1 MNKASPN
8 FRIGNGYDIHRLVE
22 GRNLIIGGIKLNHP
36 ENLGLDGHSDA
47 DVLSHSIMDA
57 LLGALSLG
65 DIGKYFPPSDQKW
78 KNADSLFLLSKVIG
92 LIRKQGWEINNIDSV
107 IVAERPKILP
117 YVEQMKKNISKTLQI
132 EDNLIGV
139 KATTNE
145 KLGPEG
151 REEGISCHSVVL
163 LEKKKMK
170 KFYMI
175 KDKIRNFCLLV
186 IFLLVF
192 LFQSN
197 FQNQTAI
204 AMDNYRNAL
213 ITEELRLKVPSK
225 FKEVWLKTEKKVWE
239 PWLSI
244 QDGFLGRQIF
254 WDKEREE
261 ALILVYWKNKELW
274 KSISM
279 KEVNKMQDKFEDDVK
294 TSLNVNVNPFELIYE
309 GELVKQG

>member
-1 MNKASPN
+1 
-8 FRIGNGYDIHRLVE
+8 
-22 GRNLIIGGIKLNHP
+22 
-36 ENLGLDGHSDA
+36 
-47 DVLSHSIMDA
+47 
-57 LLGALSLG
+57 
-65 DIGKYFPPSDQKW
+65 
-78 KNADSLFLLSKVIG
+78 
-92 LIRKQGWEINNIDSV
+92 
-107 IVAERPKILP
+107 
-117 YVEQMKKNISKTLQI
+117 
-132 EDNLIGV
+132 
-139 KATTNE
+139 
-145 KLGPEG
+145 
-151 REEGISCHSVVL
+151 
-163 LEKKKMK
+163 
-170 KFYMI
+170 MI

-213 ITEELRLKVPSK
+213 VTEELRLKVPSK